1 MDNQNDRDIYVIPPN
16 FVDTGTFFG
25 GMFKARNVIE
35 AGILAGGTGIPV
47 FLFLPAGLTVR
58 VIVLCLT
65 SLPLALLALIGISG
79 ESLTSFLAI
88 FLKYLRNRRV
98 VGGDG
103 EEAQGQKGKPRRA
116 KSQRAGDKASGRDKR
131 TAAEAEG
138 NAQEACIAGDKSSA
152 GKGTRGGM
160 RTEDAW
166 GTQQPGGIAVPQGLK
181 NPDGDWQADGRGGQQ
196 KDERDSLQR
205 SQREPSRAGNYQE
218 MCVETHPERR
228 EDVSRKHT
236 SSRNDS
242 KDSMDRKNNKGRKDS
257 KGSIGG
263 ISGWRRTGEEDFPE
277 EFDQVKGYEIR
288 QKLRP
293 SQGRRSRDEW
303 DEKPRRMRN
312 DGTESLEDKGQDRR
326 RQGGNVEKR
335 DRQEKTSRQVK
346 TNRQE
351 KTNGQ
356 GADRQ
361 GKSSRLAEAEQ
372 CHIGRHGRCKK
383 DAGRMQENL
392 NAGSQKQDRAKH
404 RSSAKAK
411 HQPQAFWNPVAE
423 FLPISKVENGMI
435 YTKDHRYVK
444 VVEVVPINFL
454 LRSAR
459 EQRGIIYSFVSYLK
473 ISPVKL
479 QFKVLTR
486 RADIGRHISTVRK
499 EMAQET
505 NGQCRLMQEDYLQFV
520 QQISSREAVTRRFF
534 LIFEYEPWDARRGDE
549 EAEAIS
555 QLQGAVRTASNY
567 LRQCGNEVIVPDN
580 EDEFTVDVL
589 YNLLCRNE
597 SAVKPLTR
605 KVQEVAAEYRSFIG
619 EDFYRKGTGNGL
631 YQKAVR
637 DGMENN
643 FGQGDAED
651 SFQHGNSIPAVDF
664 FAPKSIDF
672 THGHHICIDGLYYAY
687 LMVPSDGYRSQV
699 PAGWLSLMVNA
710 GDGIDLDMFL
720 SRQPKELIIQ
730 KVGQQLRINRSRI
743 KDASDTNTDFDDID
757 SAIRSGYF
765 LKEGLANNEDFYYM
779 NLLITVTA
787 STVDDLEWKVNEMK
801 KLLLSQDMRAS
812 ACHFREEQAFLST
825 LPLVSV
831 EKKLYGRSRR
841 NLLTGGAAGCYPFTS
856 YEMCDDNGIL
866 LGVNKYNSSLIIV
879 DIFNSAV
886 YKNANMAILGTSGAG
901 KTFTMQ
907 LMALRM
913 RRKGIPIFII
923 APLKGHEFH
932 RACANVGG
940 EFIQVS
946 PASPHCINVME
957 IRQVDRSVSALL
969 DGPGITLSEL
979 AGKIQRLHIF
989 FSLLIP
995 DMTHEER
1002 QLLDE
1007 AMIHTYNAKGITHD
1021 NGSLADPDCPGRYR
1035 EMPVL
1040 GDLYRVLKGSPDTQ
1054 RLANILNRLVNG
1066 SASTFNQQTNVSLQN
1081 KYTVLDISS
1090 LTGDLLTVG
1099 MFVALDFVWDRAKED
1114 RTEEKTIFIDECWQ
1128 LLSGAGAT
1136 GTRLAGDFVLEIF
1149 KTIRGYGGSA
1159 VCASQDLNDF
1169 FNLDGGRF
1177 GKGIINNSKT
1187 KIILNLE
1194 DEEAVRVQDALH
1206 LSDAE
1211 VMEITHFERGNGLIS
1226 TNSNNIM
1233 VEFKASP
1240 LEKELITTDRRE
1252 LKELVER
1259 MRQGD
1264 GAGLE

>member
-1 MDNQNDRDIYVIPPN
+1 MNNQNDHDTYIIPPN

-25 GMFKARNVIE
+25 GMFRARNVIE
-35 AGILAGGTGIPV
+35 AGILAAVTGVPV
-47 FLFLPAGLTVR
+47 FLFLPFGLTAR
-58 VIVLCLT
+58 IIVLCLT
-65 SLPLALLALIGISG
+65 TLPLVLFALIGISG
-79 ESLTSFLAI
+79 ESLSSFLVI
-88 FLKYLRNRRV
+88 FLKYMKNRRI
-98 VGGDG
+98 VGGGESRETMRAAPAAKKNRREQKKKKYGQEETRTSEDIGQNRKPDG
-103 EEAQGQKGKPRRA
+103 SKKAGREER
-116 KSQRAGDKASGRDKR
+116 
-131 TAAEAEG
+131 
-138 NAQEACIAGDKSSA
+138 I
-152 GKGTRGGM
+152 GGM
-160 RTEDAW
+160 
-166 GTQQPGGIAVPQGLK
+166 
-181 NPDGDWQADGRGGQQ
+181 
-196 KDERDSLQR
+196 
-205 SQREPSRAGNYQE
+205 
-218 MCVETHPERR
+218 
-228 EDVSRKHT
+228 
-236 SSRNDS
+236 
-242 KDSMDRKNNKGRKDS
+242 
-257 KGSIGG
+257 
-263 ISGWRRTGEEDFPE
+263 SGWRRKGEEDFPA

-293 SQGRRSRDEW
+293 SQTQKKQQAGTQTKKSAGG
-303 DEKPRRMRN
+303 KKRN
-312 DGTESLEDKGQDRR
+312 SQQDS
-326 RQGGNVEKR
+326 GK
-335 DRQEKTSRQVK
+335 KTS
-346 TNRQE
+346 
-351 KTNGQ
+351 
-356 GADRQ
+356 
-361 GKSSRLAEAEQ
+361 GKSGKPNRRNIRQ
-372 CHIGRHGRCKK
+372 KK
-383 DAGRMQENL
+383 N
-392 NAGSQKQDRAKH
+392 
-404 RSSAKAK
+404 RSPRKPLHTPETPFA
-411 HQPQAFWNPVAE
+411 HLNPVADY
-423 FLPISKVENGMI
+423 LPISKIENGVI

-444 VVEVVPINFL
+444 VVEVIPINFL

-459 EQRGIIYSFVSYLK
+459 EQRSIIYSFVSYLK

-486 RADIGRHISTVRK
+486 RADIGRHMETVRR

-505 NGQCRLMQEDYLQFV
+505 NEQCRLMQEDYLQFI
-520 QQISSREAVTRRFF
+520 QQICSREAVTRRFF
-534 LIFEYEPWDARRGDE
+534 LVFEYEPWSNARRTDE
-549 EAEAIS
+549 EGEAIGS
-555 QLQGAVRTASNY
+555 LQSAVHTASNY
-567 LRQCGNEVIVPDN
+567 LRQCGNELVLPDN
-580 EDEFTVDVL
+580 EDEFTIDVL

-597 SAVKPLTR
+597 SATKPLPVR
-605 KVQEVAAEYRSFIG
+605 AKEVVAQYLANGREAEI
-619 EDFYRKGTGNGL
+619 D
-631 YQKAVR
+631 
-637 DGMENN
+637 
-643 FGQGDAED
+643 
-651 SFQHGNSIPAVDF
+651 HIPAGEF
-664 FAPKSIDF
+664 IAPTGIDF
-672 THGHHICIDGLYYAY
+672 THGRYICIDGLYYAY
-687 LMVPSDGYRSQV
+687 LLIPSDGYKTHV

-720 SRQPKELIIQ
+720 SRQPKERIIQ

-765 LKEGLANNEDFYYM
+765 LKEGLANNEDFYFM
-779 NLLITVTA
+779 NLLVTVTA
-787 STVDDLEWKVNEMK
+787 PNEEDLEWKVNEMK
-801 KLLLSQDMRAS
+801 KLLLSQDMRVS
-812 ACHFREEQAFLST
+812 SCHFREEQAFLT
-825 LPLVSV
+825 ALPLVSV
-831 EKKLYGRSRR
+831 EKGLYERSRR
-841 NLLTGGAAGCYPFTS
+841 NLLTGGAASCYPFTS

-957 IRQVDRSVSALL
+957 IRQVDRTVNELL
-969 DGPGITLSEL
+969 DGPGIQLSEL
-979 AGKIQRLHIF
+979 AEKIQRLHIF

-995 DMTHEER
+995 DMNHEER

-1007 AMIHTYNAKGITHD
+1007 ALNHTYNKKGITHD
-1021 NGSLADPDCPGRYR
+1021 NASLADPKDPARYR

-1040 GDLYRVLKGSPDTQ
+1040 GDLYGILKKSAATK

-1066 SASTFNQQTNVSLQN
+1066 SASTFNQQTNVSLDN
-1081 KYTVLDISS
+1081 RYTVLDISS

-1114 RTEEKTIFIDECWQ
+1114 RTEEKTIFIDECCQ

-1169 FNLDGGRF
+1169 FNLDEGRF

-1187 KIILNLE
+1187 KTILNLE
-1194 DEEAVRVQDALH
+1194 DDEAMRVQSALH

-1211 VMEITHFERGNGLIS
+1211 VMEVTHFERGNGLIS
-1226 TNSNNIM
+1226 TNNNNIM

-1240 LEKELITTDRRE
+1240 LEKDLITTDRRE
-1252 LKELVER
+1252 LKDIVER
-1259 MRQGD
+1259 MRRQNE
-1264 GAGLE
+1264 AG

>member
-1 MDNQNDRDIYVIPPN
+1 MNNQNDHDTYIIPPN

-25 GMFKARNVIE
+25 GMFRARNVIE
-35 AGILAGGTGIPV
+35 AGILAAVTGLPV
-47 FLFLPAGLTVR
+47 FLFLPFSLTAR
-58 VIVLCLT
+58 IIVLCLT
-65 SLPLALLALIGISG
+65 TLPLVLFALIGISG
-79 ESLTSFLAI
+79 ESLSSFLVI
-88 FLKYLRNRRV
+88 FLKYWKNRRI
-98 VGGDG
+98 VGGG
-103 EEAQGQKGKPRRA
+103 E
-116 KSQRAGDKASGRDKR
+116 SQETMR
-131 TAAEAEG
+131 TAPSTKKGRKSGKKKSPVPSE
-138 NAQEACIAGDKSSA
+138 NAAS
-152 GKGTRGGM
+152 T
-160 RTEDAW
+160 
-166 GTQQPGGIAVPQGLK
+166 GI
-181 NPDGDWQADGRGGQQ
+181 
-196 KDERDSLQR
+196 S
-205 SQREPSRAGNYQE
+205 QE
-218 MCVETHPERR
+218 MKT
-228 EDVSRKHT
+228 
-236 SSRNDS
+236 
-242 KDSMDRKNNKGRKDS
+242 DRKNQKSGRNEK
-257 KGSIGG
+257 IGG
-263 ISGWRRTGEEDFPE
+263 ISGWRRRGEEDFPA

-293 SQGRRSRDEW
+293 SQTQKKQQAGTQRKKSAGGKKRGPQQDSRKKAAGRPGRPE
-303 DEKPRRMRN
+303 RR
-312 DGTESLEDKGQDRR
+312 K
-326 RQGGNVEKR
+326 
-335 DRQEKTSRQVK
+335 SRQK
-346 TNRQE
+346 
-351 KTNGQ
+351 KGCSP
-356 GADRQ
+356 
-361 GKSSRLAEAEQ
+361 GKPLHTPE
-372 CHIGRHGRCKK
+372 
-383 DAGRMQENL
+383 
-392 NAGSQKQDRAKH
+392 SQFTH
-404 RSSAKAK
+404 L
-411 HQPQAFWNPVAE
+411 NPVADY
-423 FLPISKVENGMI
+423 LPISRIENGVI

-444 VVEVVPINFL
+444 VVEVIPINFL

-486 RADIGRHISTVRK
+486 RADIGRHMETVRR

-505 NGQCRLMQEDYLQFV
+505 NGQCRLMQEDYLQFI
-520 QQISSREAVTRRFF
+520 QQICSREAVTRRFF
-534 LIFEYEPWDARRGDE
+534 LVFEYEPWSNARRTDE
-549 EAEAIS
+549 EGEAIGS
-555 QLQGAVRTASNY
+555 LQSAVHTASNY
-567 LRQCGNEVIVPDN
+567 LRQCGNELVLPDN
-580 EDEFTVDVL
+580 EDEFTIDVL

-597 SAVKPLTR
+597 SAANPLPVR
-605 KVQEVAAEYRSFIG
+605 AKEVVAQYLA
-619 EDFYRKGTGNGL
+619 
-631 YQKAVR
+631 
-637 DGMENN
+637 DGRES
-643 FGQGDAED
+643 DID
-651 SFQHGNSIPAVDF
+651 HIPAGEF
-664 FAPKSIDF
+664 IAPRSIDF
-672 THGHHICIDGLYYAY
+672 THGRYICIDGLYYAY
-687 LMVPSDGYRSQV
+687 LLIPSDGYKTHV

-720 SRQPKELIIQ
+720 SRQPKERIIQ

-765 LKEGLANNEDFYYM
+765 LKEGLANNEDFYFM
-779 NLLITVTA
+779 NLLVTVTA
-787 STVDDLEWKVNEMK
+787 PNEEDLEWKVSEMK
-801 KLLLSQDMRAS
+801 KLLLSQDMRVS
-812 ACHFREEQAFLST
+812 TCHFREEQAFLT
-825 LPLVSV
+825 ALPLVSV
-831 EKKLYGRSRR
+831 EKGLYERSRR
-841 NLLTGGAAGCYPFTS
+841 NLLTGGAASCYPFTS

-957 IRQVDRSVSALL
+957 IRQVDRTVNELL
-969 DGPGITLSEL
+969 DGPGIQLSEL
-979 AGKIQRLHIF
+979 AEKIQRLHIF

-995 DMTHEER
+995 DMNHEER

-1007 AMIHTYNAKGITHD
+1007 ALIHTYNKKGITHD
-1021 NGSLADPDCPGRYR
+1021 NASLADPQNPERYR

-1040 GDLYRVLKGSPDTQ
+1040 GDLYEILKKSAATK

-1066 SASTFNQQTNVSLQN
+1066 SASTFNQQTNVSLDN

-1169 FNLDGGRF
+1169 FNLDEGRF

-1194 DEEAVRVQDALH
+1194 DDEAMRVQSALH

-1211 VMEITHFERGNGLIS
+1211 VMEVTHFERGNGLIS
-1226 TNSNNIM
+1226 TNNNNIM

-1240 LEKELITTDRRE
+1240 LEKDLITTDRRE
-1252 LKELVER
+1252 LKDIVER
-1259 MRQGD
+1259 MRRQSE
-1264 GAGLE
+1264 AG

>member
-1 MDNQNDRDIYVIPPN
+1 MDNQNERDIYVIPPN

-35 AGILAGGTGIPV
+35 AGILAGGTGVPI
-47 FLFLPAGLTVR
+47 FLLLPAGLTVR
-58 VIVLCLT
+58 IIVLCLT
-65 SLPLALLALIGISG
+65 SLPLALIGLIGISG

-88 FLKYLRNRRV
+88 FLRYLRNRRV

-103 EEAQGQKGKPRRA
+103 EAVQAEREKGRREKLYQEQCKEAFPEREESGTGKRTGGSKNCKGK
-116 KSQRAGDKASGRDKR
+116 GR
-131 TAAEAEG
+131 
-138 NAQEACIAGDKSSA
+138 
-152 GKGTRGGM
+152 
-160 RTEDAW
+160 
-166 GTQQPGGIAVPQGLK
+166 L
-181 NPDGDWQADGRGGQQ
+181 
-196 KDERDSLQR
+196 
-205 SQREPSRAGNYQE
+205 
-218 MCVETHPERR
+218 
-228 EDVSRKHT
+228 
-236 SSRNDS
+236 
-242 KDSMDRKNNKGRKDS
+242 
-257 KGSIGG
+257 GG

-293 SQGRRSRDEW
+293 GQSRKGREEWDNDCSRPESSFQRSRGAETGQAEMGGQGRNSQRRYGREKTGGRKSGRQNKAESYRKKGQEHCNKDYIRKQNQPEAKGRSR
-303 DEKPRRMRN
+303 
-312 DGTESLEDKGQDRR
+312 
-326 RQGGNVEKR
+326 
-335 DRQEKTSRQVK
+335 
-346 TNRQE
+346 
-351 KTNGQ
+351 
-356 GADRQ
+356 
-361 GKSSRLAEAEQ
+361 GKE
-372 CHIGRHGRCKK
+372 
-383 DAGRMQENL
+383 
-392 NAGSQKQDRAKH
+392 KH
-404 RSSAKAK
+404 RNS
-411 HQPQAFWNPVAE
+411 HQPQTFRNPVAE
-423 FLPISKVENGMI
+423 YLPVAKVANGII

-499 EMAQET
+499 EMAKEA

-534 LIFEYEPWDARRGDE
+534 LIFEYEPWDARCGNE

-555 QLQGAVRTASNY
+555 QLQGAVRTAANY
-567 LRQCGNEVIVPDN
+567 LRQCGNEVIIPDN

-597 SAVKPLTR
+597 SAEQPLSR
-605 KVQEVAAEYRSFIG
+605 KVQEVMEKYRGFAGDGCCREGI
-619 EDFYRKGTGNGL
+619 GNG
-631 YQKAVR
+631 
-637 DGMENN
+637 
-643 FGQGDAED
+643 
-651 SFQHGNSIPAVDF
+651 SIPAVDF

-672 THGHHICIDGLYYAY
+672 AHGHYICIDGLYYAY
-687 LMVPSDGYRSQV
+687 MMVPSDGYKSQV
-699 PAGWLSLMVNA
+699 PAGWLSLIVNA

-720 SRQPKELIIQ
+720 SKQPKEQIIQ

-812 ACHFREEQAFLST
+812 ACHFRQEQAFLST
-825 LPLVSV
+825 LPLVSM
-831 EKKLYGRSRR
+831 EKKLYGRTKR
-841 NLLTGGAAGCYPFTS
+841 NLLTGGVAGCYPFTS

-932 RACANVGG
+932 RACANMGG

-969 DGPGITLSEL
+969 DGPDITLSEL
-979 AGKIQRLHIF
+979 AEKIQRLHIF

-995 DMTHEER
+995 DMSHEER

-1021 NGSLADPDCPGRYR
+1021 NESLADPECPGRYR

-1040 GDLYRVLKGSPDTQ
+1040 GDLYRALKEAPETQ

-1099 MFVALDFVWDRAKED
+1099 MFVALDFVWDRAKEN

-1211 VMEITHFERGNGLIS
+1211 VMEITHFERGNGLIG

-1233 VEFKASP
+1233 VQFKASP

-1264 GAGLE
+1264 GTE